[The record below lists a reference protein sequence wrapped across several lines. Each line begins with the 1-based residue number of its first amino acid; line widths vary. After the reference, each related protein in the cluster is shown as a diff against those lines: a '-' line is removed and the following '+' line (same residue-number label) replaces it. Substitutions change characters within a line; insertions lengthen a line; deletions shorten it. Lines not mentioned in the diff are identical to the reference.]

1 MQPIRTS
8 LAILAAAMLAACAT
22 KPPEAPGRHLLVR
35 DLSGKLVM
43 QFDYT
48 SDELCAKTSA
58 AMRGT
63 VYKAAC
69 STAPATEPMLA
80 HATLRY
86 TPPGVL
92 VQGHYEDM
100 ASCRKLTAQMA
111 AGVEL
116 IQPCSSR

>member
-1 MQPIRTS
+1 MHPIKTT
-8 LAILAAAMLAACAT
+8 LAIVAVTVLGACAT
-22 KPPEAPGRHLLVR
+22 QPPDDPGRHMVLR

-43 QFDYT
+43 QFDYP

-63 VYKAAC
+63 IYKANCTTTSA
-69 STAPATEPMLA
+69 AEPLRA

-92 VQGHYEDM
+92 VQGHYADLAACQAM
-100 ASCRKLTAQMA
+100 TSTMS

-116 IQPCSSR
+116 IQACRAR

>member
-1 MQPIRTS
+1 MHPIRLS
-8 LAILAAAMLAACAT
+8 LAIAAAAMLAACAT
-22 KPPEAPGRHLLVR
+22 QPPAEPGNHMILR

-43 QFDYT
+43 QFDYPT
-48 SDELCAKTSA
+48 DELCAKTSA

-63 VYKAAC
+63 VYKANC
-69 STAPATEPMLA
+69 SQTSIAEPLRG

-92 VQGHYEDM
+92 VEGHYVDL
-100 ASCRKLTAQMA
+100 AACKALTATMS

-116 IQPCSSR
+116 IQACRAK